1 MDPKYFKQCFDIP
14 VPLDTP
20 IPFDIPNER
29 KYFARLRADFS
40 VNALRKPKPHPD
52 AILIDR
58 MRAKRQAH
66 DDMKGSMGSLP
77 AESGGV
83 LIGDPNTLII
93 ECFVFDIM
101 AATNSTVYQPNTKFL
116 NSVLKGRNETFLGIA
131 HSHMKGS
138 RTLSQQDRNAAWSNI
153 TSPGNPHLNA
163 YLMPLIQTIPDTGR
177 FEIIPYIAI
186 CHPDGNGRVI
196 VHKVEL
202 EIID

>member
-1 MDPKYFKQCFDIP
+1 MDSKYFKHCLDIP
-14 VPLDTP
+14 VPLD
-20 IPFDIPNER
+20 IPDKR
-29 KYFARLRADFS
+29 KYLSGLRADFHGK
-40 VNALRKPKPHPD
+40 ALRQTKPHPH
-52 AILIDR
+52 AILIER
-58 MRAKRQAH
+58 MRAKRQAY
-66 DDMKGSMGSLP
+66 DDIKCSIGSLP
-77 AESGGV
+77 AESGGL

-93 ECFVFDIM
+93 DSFVFDIM

-177 FEIIPYIAI
+177 FEIIPYIVI

-196 VHKVEL
+196 VHKAEL
-202 EIID
+202 EIIN

>member
-1 MDPKYFKQCFDIP
+1 MDSKYFKHCLDIP
-14 VPLDTP
+14 VPLDIP
-20 IPFDIPNER
+20 IPLNIPDKR
-29 KYFARLRADFS
+29 KYLAGLRANFHRK
-40 VNALRKPKPHPD
+40 ALRHPKPRPEN
-52 AILIDR
+52 ILIER
-58 MRAKRQAH
+58 MRMRRPAH

-83 LIGDPNTLII
+83 LIGDPNTLVI
-93 ECFVFDIM
+93 EYFVFDIM

-177 FEIIPYIAI
+177 FEIIPYIVI

-196 VHKVEL
+196 VHKAEL
-202 EIID
+202 QILD